1 MSFPKSD
8 RHETVIYLVLWGILF
23 IEPVMNFYFRMAG
36 QPEATFD
43 WNGIFRVWREYGVFF
58 GLFLVH
64 NYLLAPL
71 LVYRQQK
78 ALYFSVVAVLL
89 AGFIFY
95 QCQSRPKERRHHKPR
110 FEQFENHRPPEFS
123 RERGPMEPMMEPK
136 MEPMGPNHHDIV
148 TFIILVLM
156 LGMNLGVKLYF
167 KQRYDQQQLDKLE
180 NQNLQQQLEYLKYQ
194 INPHFLM
201 NTLNNIHALV
211 DIDPERAKETI
222 VELSKILRFVLYEG
236 SKPTVPLSRE
246 MAFLEDY
253 IRLMRMR
260 YSEDKVKVTYNLQP
274 SVTRS
279 QSEVPPLMFI
289 TFVENAFKHGIS
301 YRQASFIDIGI
312 STEGGKLVFVCRN
325 SKAPREEDK
334 QGGVGLHNIKQRLQ
348 LIYGKNYTLD
358 IDEQSETYNITL
370 ILPL

>member
-8 RHETVIYLVLWGILF
+8 RHETVIYLV
-23 IEPVMNFYFRMAG
+23 
-36 QPEATFD
+36 
-43 WNGIFRVWREYGVFF
+43 
-58 GLFLVH
+58 
-64 NYLLAPL
+64 LLAPL

-123 RERGPMEPMMEPK
+123 RERGPMEPRMEPK
-136 MEPMGPNHHDIV
+136 MEPKIEPMGPNHHDIV

-274 SVTRS
+274 SVTKS

-312 STEGGKLVFVCRN
+312 SADLREKLYLRH
-325 SKAPREEDK
+325 RRT
-334 QGGVGLHNIKQRLQ
+334 VGNVQYNADFAVIK
-348 LIYGKNYTLD
+348 
-358 IDEQSETYNITL
+358 
-370 ILPL
+370 